1 MMKKLV
7 IILFAAI
14 LLLGATACGKARQTD
29 PLADNVLTIGTD
41 SDFVPMEYR
50 DKHKALKGFEIDL
63 GNAIAQKMGVRAFWI
78 DTGWNSIFNRMNAG
92 KYDCVMSAIN
102 DTTARKQ
109 NFAMTDPYFISSIVI
124 VSRKETG
131 EQQADAGNQPAKE
144 TIDRA
149 EKLNGRKVGML
160 KDIKRRDTMTDLQ
173 TRYPKIKIKGF
184 SNSAKLFKALKRKK
198 IDHIVVDE
206 AVAITYQKRDP
217 EHLAITSAAINQK
230 AFAIACRKDN
240 GALSQKISRAI
251 ADLKADGTY
260 RKLTLKWFGRDMT
273 KDTLTQT
280 MQ

>member
-1 MMKKLV
+1 
-7 IILFAAI
+7 
-14 LLLGATACGKARQTD
+14 
-29 PLADNVLTIGTD
+29 
-41 SDFVPMEYR
+41 
-50 DKHKALKGFEIDL
+50 
-63 GNAIAQKMGVRAFWI
+63 
-78 DTGWNSIFNRMNAG
+78 
-92 KYDCVMSAIN
+92 
-102 DTTARKQ
+102 
-109 NFAMTDPYFISSIVI
+109 
-124 VSRKETG
+124 
-131 EQQADAGNQPAKE
+131 
-144 TIDRA
+144 
-149 EKLNGRKVGML
+149 
-160 KDIKRRDTMTDLQ
+160 MTDLQ
-173 TRYPKIKIKGF
+173 TRYPKIKIKGY

>member
-1 MMKKLV
+1 MKKLV
-7 IILFAAI
+7 IILFAVT

-50 DKHKALKGFEIDL
+50 DKNKALKGFEIDL
-63 GNAIAQKMGVRAFWI
+63 GNAIAQRMGVRAFWI
-78 DTGWNSIFNRMNAG
+78 DTGWNSIFNRMNGG

-102 DTTARKQ
+102 DTTAREQ

-124 VSRKETG
+124 VSRKETN
-131 EQQADAGNQPAKE
+131 EQQADAGGRPAKE

-173 TRYPKIKIKGF
+173 TQYPKIKIKGF
-184 SNSAKLFKALKRKK
+184 SNSAKLFKALKKKK
-198 IDHIVVDE
+198 IDNIVVDE
-206 AVAITYQKRDP
+206 AVAITYQKKDP

-240 GALSQKISRAI
+240 SALSEKISRAI

-273 KDTLTQT
+273 KDALTQT